1 MMRKTIEKFYDWLFA
16 EKESGEE
23 VPYANKRFMF
33 WFSIISFAVVL
44 FFIIKDVVKNIQNVQ
59 P

>member
-1 MMRKTIEKFYDWLFA
+1 MRKTIEKFYGWLFA
-16 EKESGEE
+16 DKENDEE

>member
-1 MMRKTIEKFYDWLFA
+1 MRKTIEKFYGWLFA
-16 EKESGEE
+16 DKENDGE

-44 FFIIKDVVKNIQNVQ
+44 FFIIKDVVKNIQTVPQ
-59 P
+59 

>member
-1 MMRKTIEKFYDWLFA
+1 MRKTIEKFYGWLFA
-16 EKESGEE
+16 DKEREEE

-33 WFSIISFAVVL
+33 WFSIISFAIVL